1 MQRLVNKYRRKN
13 MGNKPSGAK
22 PSAFASSITGKMDI
36 NKNKLEFVNAP
47 TTMDQ
52 RKCHDKGTFA
62 A

>member
-1 MQRLVNKYRRKN
+1 MHRLANKYRRKN

-22 PSAFASSITGKMDI
+22 SWAFASSITGKMDI

-52 RKCHDKGTFA
+52 RTCQDKGTFA